1 MQDFLDHEADRREEE
16 ERSFIE
22 EMLDMELPCPGRFRG
37 PVNLFPARVYVE
49 YRSQPIPLSPG
60 EIVDRVEYDGV
71 AWVRTALGIYEAGE
85 VAGLTPLYYPV
96 MGVTWR
102 EVRAVFPATKDGTIH
117 HDVA

>member
-22 EMLDMELPCPGRFRG
+22 EMLDMELPRPGRFRG